1 MGERVGAVGSDG
13 EEACRLG
20 QAGVPCRVFETRD
33 RIGGRCWSA
42 RDWAAGQ
49 VGEHGGEFI
58 DDETDDR
65 LHDFMQKWDKRRGQ
79 LADTL
84 DSCITEDMTFAKHF
98 FNELATLPHDDE
110 SHWMNL
116 LEDLALIFR
125 AKRLAFP
132 ELPEEGEERRLL
144 EFFETS
150 EEWDDPQTEVGSWY
164 WKLLP
169 ERLSR

>member
-1 MGERVGAVGSDG
+1 MFRHK
-13 EEACRLG
+13 
-20 QAGVPCRVFETRD
+20 VPAIKVARD
-33 RIGGRCWSA
+33 RLLDLPVEQARTGALVLGG
-42 RDWAAGQ
+42 
-49 VGEHGGEFI
+49 
-58 DDETDDR
+58 
-65 LHDFMQKWDKRRGQ
+65 LRRACE

-132 ELPEEGEERRLL
+132 DLPEEGETSPRTFVALNLSMFGSGGASVRNNCGLL
-144 EFFETS
+144 RFL
-150 EEWDDPQTEVGSWY
+150 V
-164 WKLLP
+164 
-169 ERLSR
+169 

>member
-1 MGERVGAVGSDG
+1 MVLGGLRR
-13 EEACRLG
+13 AC
-20 QAGVPCRVFETRD
+20 E
-33 RIGGRCWSA
+33 
-42 RDWAAGQ
+42 
-49 VGEHGGEFI
+49 
-58 DDETDDR
+58 
-65 LHDFMQKWDKRRGQ
+65 

-132 ELPEEGEERRLL
+132 DLPEEGEERRLL

-150 EEWDDPQTEVGSWY
+150 EEWGDLETEVGSWY

>member
-1 MGERVGAVGSDG
+1 MFRHNIPAIKVA
-13 EEACRLG
+13 
-20 QAGVPCRVFETRD
+20 RD
-33 RIGGRCWSA
+33 RLLDLPVEQARTGALVLGG
-42 RDWAAGQ
+42 
-49 VGEHGGEFI
+49 
-58 DDETDDR
+58 
-65 LHDFMQKWDKRRGQ
+65 LRRVCE

-84 DSCITEDMTFAKHF
+84 DSCITEDMSFAKHF

-110 SHWMNL
+110 SHWMSL

-132 ELPEEGEERRLL
+132 ELPEEKEESRLL
-144 EFFETS
+144 EFFEKS
-150 EEWDDPQTEVGSWY
+150 DEWDDPNTDVGSWY

>member
-1 MGERVGAVGSDG
+1 MFQHKIPIIQIA
-13 EEACRLG
+13 
-20 QAGVPCRVFETRD
+20 RD
-33 RIGGRCWSA
+33 RLLDLPVERARMGALVLGG
-42 RDWAAGQ
+42 
-49 VGEHGGEFI
+49 
-58 DDETDDR
+58 
-65 LHDFMQKWDKRRGQ
+65 LRRVCE

-84 DSCITEDMTFAKHF
+84 DACITEDMTFAKHF

-132 ELPEEGEERRLL
+132 DHPEEWLESRLL
-144 EFFETS
+144 EFFEQS
-150 EEWDDPQTEVGSWY
+150 SEWDDPDTEVHSWY

>member
-1 MGERVGAVGSDG
+1 MFRHK
-13 EEACRLG
+13 
-20 QAGVPCRVFETRD
+20 VPAIKVARD
-33 RIGGRCWSA
+33 RLLDLPVEQARTGALVLGG
-42 RDWAAGQ
+42 
-49 VGEHGGEFI
+49 
-58 DDETDDR
+58 
-65 LHDFMQKWDKRRGQ
+65 LRRACE

-116 LEDLALIFR
+116 LEDLA
-125 AKRLAFP
+125 FP
-132 ELPEEGEERRLL
+132 DLPEEGEERRLL

-150 EEWDDPQTEVGSWY
+150 EEWGDPETEVGSWY